1 VKAICGLGNPGRD
14 YERHRHNVGF
24 MVVDALC
31 RRAGASLTQEKFQ
44 GRLGQGILAGEKLLF
59 LEPQT
64 YMNESGRCLV
74 AATQFYKLGPADVLV
89 IHDELDL
96 PFGKLQL
103 KAGGGTGGHNGLKSI
118 AGLWGTEQFD
128 RLRFGIG
135 KPGGGGTG
143 PGGSTEGET
152 ARGSVVGHVLS
163 AFAKGELP
171 ELEALIEKAAD
182 AAALWVAH
190 GMQTAMNRFN
200 RKT

>member
-1 VKAICGLGNPGRD
+1 MKAICGLGNPGRD

-59 LEPQT
+59 VQPQT

-74 AATQFYKLGPADVLV
+74 AAAQFYKLSVADILV
-89 IHDELDL
+89 VHDELDL

-103 KAGGGTGGHNGLKSI
+103 KAGGGTGGHNGLRSI
-118 AGLWGTEQFD
+118 AGLWGTEKFD

-135 KPGGGGTG
+135 KPGGPGDAGG
-143 PGGSTEGET
+143 EA
-152 ARGSVVGHVLS
+152 ARGRVVGHVLS
-163 AFAKGELP
+163 AFGKDEQP
-171 ELEALIEKAAD
+171 QLEELIEKAAD
-182 AAALWVAH
+182 AAELWVAH

-200 RKT
+200 RKG